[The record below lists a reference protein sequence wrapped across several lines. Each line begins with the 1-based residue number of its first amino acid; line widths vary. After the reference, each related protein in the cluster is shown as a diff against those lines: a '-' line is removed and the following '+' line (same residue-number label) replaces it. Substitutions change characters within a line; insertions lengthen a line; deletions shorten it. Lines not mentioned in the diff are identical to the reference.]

1 MAGCCGGSVLVG
13 AGGRLRAR
21 LPLFAAPPSS
31 RAWGW
36 RVRGSPVLGR
46 LLPRVKFSCSH
57 PPSSQVGRL
66 AWGEVRPTRDRS
78 GRGLPEVGRGR
89 SHPSGEGWLSCQEV
103 WQAGRSSPPKP
114 PPMWALRHP
123 EGQQVE
129 VTQAEAWP
137 SGAQV
142 SLGTGPRM
150 IRRPPAAVRENKRGD
165 RWQKRGVGGWRCKR
179 KRTQSVRA
187 VCAPTTPFLPGDE
200 VSPGRNT
207 TTPQVLLHRP

>member
-1 MAGCCGGSVLVG
+1 MREKWEAPHRVG
-13 AGGRLRAR
+13 VARTGVPWLAAVVGRCWWLPAGGFVLAFP
-21 LPLFAAPPSS
+21 LPCAVPPFSL

-46 LLPRVKFSCSH
+46 LPLRAKFSHSH
-57 PPSSQVGRL
+57 PSSSQVGRM
-66 AWGEVRPTRDRS
+66 AGGFVRPTRVRS

-150 IRRPPAAVRENKRGD
+150 VLRPPAAVRENKRGD

-179 KRTQSVRA
+179 
-187 VCAPTTPFLPGDE
+187 
-200 VSPGRNT
+200 
-207 TTPQVLLHRP
+207 